1 MVVQEQEATLEIMKI
16 TSEDC
21 GYYNCKL
28 INEIGMTMTRAK
40 FDISSTSTIVEE
52 TKAKTTVKKKSG
64 KKTMV
69 KRSGASESQNVQKTE
84 IRIIPTSAV
93 ETSMN
98 VIKVKQPVSVL
109 VEKSEISEVL
119 VVKDRE
125 VADAEERSSQLIEEI
140 EEEEE
145 IEEKVQHDEED
156 AVEVQVEQKETY
168 TSSKKIEITK
178 TVELIRTKIS
188 EKIITIEDV
197 QVLSHHEEVQ
207 WLLESIEAES
217 FGQIG
222 ESALRDLATIGLLL
236 RYGCEHYEITY
247 MYEQN
252 IFISLKKPES
262 QSALVQLVERE
273 GHEELIS
280 QILSE
285 SSNED
290 ETILAATVGFKAF
303 IRMIQTYEIT
313 IEIVIRKFV
322 REDFISQ
329 DWKICGKEVWN
340 LFNVFLF
347 CLKFVVQIVE
357 MLKKKKRFR
366 IIFRFL
372 YVG

>member
-1 MVVQEQEATLEIMKI
+1 MVVEEQEATLEILKI
-16 TSEDC
+16 TNEDC
-21 GYYNCKL
+21 GPYTCKL
-28 INEIGMTMTRAK
+28 INEIGMTMTRGK
-40 FDISSTSTIVEE
+40 IEISSSSSVVEE
-52 TKAKTTVKKKSG
+52 VEKSKTKTFKKKAG
-64 KKTMV
+64 KKTV
-69 KRSGASESQNVQKTE
+69 VRRSAGASESQAVQRTE
-84 IRIIPTSAV
+84 IRIVPASTA
-93 ETSMN
+93 ETTMN
-98 VIKVKQPVSVL
+98 VIKVRQPVSIL
-109 VEKSEISEVL
+109 VEKSEVSEVME
-119 VVKDRE
+119 VKDRK
-125 VADAEERSSQLIEEI
+125 VADAEKRTSQIIEEVEEI

-145 IEEKVQHDEED
+145 FEEKVEREEE
-156 AVEVQVEQKETY
+156 VEVKEEKKETY
-168 TSSKKIEITK
+168 TSTKRIEITK
-178 TVELIRTKIS
+178 TVEIIRTKIS
-188 EKIITIEDV
+188 QKTITIEDV
-197 QVLSHHEEVQ
+197 QVISHHEEVQ

-217 FGQIG
+217 FGTIG

-236 RYGCEHYEITY
+236 RYGINHYEITY

-329 DWKICGKEVWN
+329 DWKICGKEV
-340 LFNVFLF
+340 
-347 CLKFVVQIVE
+347 
-357 MLKKKKRFR
+357 
-366 IIFRFL
+366 
-372 YVG
+372 

>member
-1 MVVQEQEATLEIMKI
+1 MTLDIQWYFNNVQLRASEKYRMVVQEQEASLEIMKI

-156 AVEVQVEQKETY
+156 EVEVQVEQKETY

-329 DWKICGKEVWN
+329 DWKICGKEV
-340 LFNVFLF
+340 
-347 CLKFVVQIVE
+347 
-357 MLKKKKRFR
+357 
-366 IIFRFL
+366 
-372 YVG
+372 

>member
-1 MVVQEQEATLEIMKI
+1 
-16 TSEDC
+16 
-21 GYYNCKL
+21 
-28 INEIGMTMTRAK
+28 MTMTRAK
-40 FDISSTSTIVEE
+40 FDISSTSTEVEE
-52 TKAKTTVKKKSG
+52 TKTKTTVKKKAG
-64 KKTMV
+64 KKTTIR
-69 KRSGASESQNVQKTE
+69 RSGASESQTVQKTE
-84 IRIIPTSAV
+84 IRIIPASTA
-93 ETSMN
+93 ETTMN
-98 VIKVKQPVSVL
+98 VIKVRQPVSIL
-109 VEKSEISEVL
+109 VEKSEVSEVL
-119 VVKDRE
+119 EVKDRKI
-125 VADAEERSSQLIEEI
+125 ADAEKRSSHIIEEVEEL

-145 IEEKVQHDEED
+145 IEEKAQHDEEED
-156 AVEVQVEQKETY
+156 IEVKVEQKETY
-168 TSSKKIEITK
+168 TSSKRIEITK

-188 EKIITIEDV
+188 QKIITIEDV

-329 DWKICGKEVWN
+329 DWKICGKEV
-340 LFNVFLF
+340 
-347 CLKFVVQIVE
+347 
-357 MLKKKKRFR
+357 
-366 IIFRFL
+366 
-372 YVG
+372 